1 MGNLLKT
8 PEFYKM
14 TTFEG
19 SKFLSEYVKSRN
31 EIISMT
37 SSEKTIT
44 QFNELQNFFTTEFRF
59 TDKKKIF
66 NDEIITNELF
76 IFLLNYTIKS
86 TPTGEIKEIID
97 LFIKKFEITKKIFT
111 TYNLGMKKT
120 SEKYDDIKNYL
131 IFSIICLKIYHDTK
145 NLKYLNTCLK
155 LNDILTSNIRINK
168 NYNLSNVINFVI
180 KNEIEI
186 IKKLSKEND
195 VIV

>member
-1 MGNLLKT
+1 
-8 PEFYKM
+8 M
-14 TTFEG
+14 TTFAG